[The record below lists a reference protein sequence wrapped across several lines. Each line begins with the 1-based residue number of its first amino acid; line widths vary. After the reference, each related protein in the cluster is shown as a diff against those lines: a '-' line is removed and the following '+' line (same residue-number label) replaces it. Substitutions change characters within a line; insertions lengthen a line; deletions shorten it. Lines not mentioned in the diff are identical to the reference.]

1 LQLDEGAIAR
11 FNLGLALLHSGQ
23 IEYARTAYR
32 EAAMS
37 IGAVDDLRDLIAA
50 GVEVEAGGEIL
61 RTHWPWGALASLSY
75 LRRHRDQ
82 SESVVVND

>member
-1 LQLDEGAIAR
+1 
-11 FNLGLALLHSGQ
+11 
-23 IEYARTAYR
+23 
-32 EAAMS
+32 MS